1 MQIKSGWIAEAKKV
15 NSPNFEERPLNTS
28 IDLVVIH
35 CISLPPGEFGTKNI
49 DDFFLNKLDISKH
62 EYFKEISGLKVSSH
76 FLIERTGNLKQFVS
90 IDKKAWHAGVSSFK
104 NRENC
109 NDFSIG
115 IELEGTDDS
124 EYEKNQYNTLIK
136 LVISLMRKYPNITK
150 ERVVGHSEIAP
161 KRKTDPG
168 IKFDW
173 DYIKSK
179 I

>member
-1 MQIKSGWIAEAKKV
+1 MFLFSESKK
-15 NSPNFEERPLNTS
+15 EEVQQEKEEES
-28 IDLVVIH
+28 
-35 CISLPPGEFGTKNI
+35 
-49 DDFFLNKLDISKH
+49 FLQYKLDISKH

>member
-1 MQIKSGWIAEAKKV
+1 MQIKSGWIAEAKKI
-15 NSPNFEERPLNTS
+15 NSPNFEDRPLNTS

-35 CISLPPGEFGTKNI
+35 CISLPPGEFGAKNI

-62 EYFKEISGLKVSSH
+62 QYFKKISNLKVSSH
-76 FLIERTGNLKQFVS
+76 FLIERTGKLKQFVS
-90 IDKKAWHAGVSSFK
+90 IEKKAWHAGVSSFE

-124 EYEKNQYNTLIK
+124 KYEKNQYNTLIK
-136 LVISLMRKYPNITK
+136 LLTSLMRKYPNITK